1 MWLTH
6 TMEYYSITKKNEIMP
21 FAVTWMDLEIII
33 LSEVKT
39 EKDKYMINAHWKH
52 KSELEELLKNP

>member
-6 TMEYYSITKKNEIMP
+6 TMEYYSITKKNEIMS

-33 LSEVKT
+33 VRMPDRE
-39 EKDKYMINAHWKH
+39 
-52 KSELEELLKNP
+52 